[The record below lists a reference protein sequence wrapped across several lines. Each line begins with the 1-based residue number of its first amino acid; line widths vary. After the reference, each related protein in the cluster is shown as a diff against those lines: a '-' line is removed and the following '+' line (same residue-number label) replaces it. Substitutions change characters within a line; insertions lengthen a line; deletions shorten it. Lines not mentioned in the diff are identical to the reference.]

1 MFSKT
6 LQFWLYTSVFL
17 KNFAIMIFYQTIPF
31 QVGHVLLPAH
41 WDCCIQPKVEF
52 FTMMWCGVMML
63 YAWCNVRRWIMMWW
77 CIRMHHGFWN
87 LPCFLLLAAANASA
101 EWIILKVG
109 QFSKRSLAG
118 PDHLA
123 ADHYLSKSISAEVE
137 RSCGSHSIMGIV
149 SVVPASY
156 LYLTDIITQ
165 HNHMYYHRVYYIYMI
180 IDNTINIF
188 WFAGVLLEACCWMMT
203 RN

>member
-1 MFSKT
+1 MVDM
-6 LQFWLYTSVFL
+6 WCIRV
-17 KNFAIMIFYQTIPF
+17 M
-31 QVGHVLLPAH
+31 
-41 WDCCIQPKVEF
+41 WRCCTKVEF

-109 QFSKRSLAG
+109 QFSTRSLAG

-149 SVVPASY
+149 SVVPSSY

-180 IDNTINIF
+180 IDHTINIF
-188 WFAGVLLEACCWMMT
+188 WFAGVLLGACCWMMT
-203 RN
+203 RK